1 MSEYQ
6 IGMDLHE
13 FGAKKALQ
21 DVQGLES
28 KK

>member
-6 IGMDLHE
+6 IGMDLHQL
-13 FGAKKALQ
+13 GAKKTLHHL
-21 DVQGLES
+21 QGLES